1 MLSEDYVLRQVGLA
15 VGAILQLLGL
25 KRKSKVDYDAAYS
38 AIDQAM
44 TSLVGLGRAS
54 IPLMD
59 DSSLANAVESSPMG
73 REAGLVALAKM
84 IRLEGDVLWDQ
95 ERQNEA
101 RERYSRALG
110 LLGLAEDE
118 PTDEIRAEI
127 EYLVDRT
134 G

>member
-15 VGAILQLLGL
+15 VGVVLQLLGL
-25 KRKSKVDYDAAYS
+25 KRKSKADYDEAYS
-38 AIDQAM
+38 AVDQAM
-44 TSLVGLGRAS
+44 TSLVGLGRTS

-84 IRLEGDVLWDQ
+84 MRLEGDMLWDQ
-95 ERQNEA
+95 ERRAEA

-110 LLGLAEDE
+110 LLGLSENE

-127 EYLVDRT
+127 EYLEART